1 MNTNEIKQVEQRV
14 KRYWY
19 TDGIAEL
26 ASGGMFLLLGL
37 YFGVMGYFEEG
48 SLISVILQVS
58 MVLFFIGGAF
68 GVRWLV
74 NTLKSRLTYPRT
86 GYVEYRLK
94 DAGTRNRRLVIVA
107 SAMVIAA
114 ASIWLVDYVHVFESM
129 VFVTGLLVGVIFIA
143 LRGKSS
149 GLKRFYV
156 LGGLAILLGAILAYS
171 GLPQGYTLTLF
182 YSLLG
187 IAILISGGLVLRGY
201 LTENPPPVE
210 NENEL

>member
-1 MNTNEIKQVEQRV
+1 MNNDEIKQVEKRV

-19 TDGIAEL
+19 SDGIAEL

-37 YFGVMGYFEEG
+37 YFGILAYFEEG

-58 MVLFFIGGAF
+58 MLLVFVGGAF

-86 GYVEYRLK
+86 GYVEYRVK
-94 DAGTRNRRLVIVA
+94 DSDSRKRRWVIVIA
-107 SAMVIAA
+107 VVVITIV
-114 ASIWLVDYVHVFESM
+114 SSVLVDYIRELDSIVFI
-129 VFVTGLLVGVIFIA
+129 TGMLVGVIFIV
-143 LRGKSS
+143 LRGKSA

-156 LGGLAILLGAILAYS
+156 LGGLAIALGIGLAYS
-171 GLPQGYTLTLF
+171 ALPQILTLPLF

-187 IAILISGGLVLRGY
+187 IAILISGGLVLRRY
-201 LTENPPPVE
+201 LADNPLLSEND
-210 NENEL
+210 NE

>member
-1 MNTNEIKQVEQRV
+1 MNKDDMKQVEKRV

-37 YFGVMGYFEEG
+37 YFGVLGYFQEG

-58 MVLFFIGGAF
+58 MILVFIGGAY

-86 GYVEYRLK
+86 GYVEYRVNEK
-94 DAGTRNRRLVIVA
+94 DAKRRRYIVIAVAMIFAVA
-107 SAMVIAA
+107 SIVLIDYIRDLDAMVLFSGVI
-114 ASIWLVDYVHVFESM
+114 
-129 VFVTGLLVGVIFIA
+129 VGVIFIA

-149 GLKRFYV
+149 GLKRFYL
-156 LGGLAILLGAILAYS
+156 LGGLSIVLGIGLAFS
-171 GLPQGYTLTLF
+171 KVPQVYTLSIF
-182 YSLLG
+182 YGLLG
-187 IAILISGGLVLRGY
+187 IAILISGGLVMRRY
-201 LTENPPPVE
+201 INENPVQVE
-210 NENEL
+210 NGNE